1 MSVYMCVYSGVFR
14 LNSVLIKINTE
25 LKLKKK
31 REREGRCI
39 TNNLKYV

>member
-31 REREGRCI
+31 KRERGDALQTI
-39 TNNLKYV
+39 